1 MNNNPPS
8 ASPLFFGVTGY
19 ELSFSRLSYLCQLS
33 INSAVF
39 SPDHS
44 TIDLKSI
51 PSRLSL
57 FHFPSYQNN
66 PRMASVVASVP
77 SICLS
82 LSKTVFRNALSEDS
96 FAAVLSTVL
105 AQRRKARKRRQT
117 ASKNRLVSGKHS
129 LIHDTHMCFL
139 RCSDVY
145 QI

>member
-1 MNNNPPS
+1 MSNNPPS
-8 ASPLFFGVTGY
+8 ASPLYFGFTGY
-19 ELSFSRLSYLCQLS
+19 EPPFSRISFLFTLCHLS

-39 SPDHS
+39 SPDHY
-44 TIDLKSI
+44 TIDL
-51 PSRLSL
+51 PSLF
-57 FHFPSYQNN
+57 FHFPSHQNN

-117 ASKNRLVSGKHS
+117 ASKNRLVSGKYS
-129 LIHDTHMCFL
+129 LLHDTHICFL
-139 RCSDVY
+139 RCSEVY